1 VTGPPDLGAFTDV
14 DRSAAPEACAG
25 YLDAVRALPA
35 VAEWKERSFALMGL
49 RAGATVADL
58 GCGTGDDVLAL
69 ALRVAPGGRVLG
81 VDASAAMVREARR
94 RAAGSAGV
102 EIREGDARALD
113 LPDGTL
119 DACRAERVLLHMRD
133 PAVVVAEMARV
144 LAPGGRAVV
153 ADPDWGTLAIDAPDP
168 EAGRAVAEAAAGRF
182 LSPRA
187 GRSCRR
193 LLVEAGLA
201 DVEVHARTLVTTDGA
216 RAEQL
221 FALGDAADRA
231 VAAGLL
237 EAGRAAAWRAGVA
250 RRAAEGTLL
259 VAMTAFMAAGR
270 REDPTGAVSA
280 ARRGGPGSR

>member
-1 VTGPPDLGAFTDV
+1 MTGPPDLGGFTDV
-14 DRSAAPEACAG
+14 DRAAAPEACAG
-25 YLDAVRALPA
+25 YLDSVRALPA

-49 RAGATVADL
+49 RPGAVAADL
-58 GCGTGDDVLAL
+58 GCGTGEDVVAL
-69 ALRVAPGGRVLG
+69 TERVLPGGRALG
-81 VDASAAMVREARR
+81 VDASAAMVEEARR
-94 RAAGSAGV
+94 RTAGRPGV
-102 EIREGDARALD
+102 EILRGDVRALD
-113 LPDGTL
+113 LPDGAL
-119 DACRAERVLLHMRD
+119 DACRAERVLLHMGD
-133 PAVVVAEMARV
+133 PAAVVAEMARV

-193 LLVEAGLA
+193 LLIEVGLA
-201 DVEVHARTLVTTDGA
+201 GVEVHARTLVTADGG
-216 RAEQL
+216 RAEEL

-237 EAGRAAAWRAGVA
+237 EAERAAAWRAGVA

-270 REDPTGAVSA
+270 RA
-280 ARRGGPGSR
+280 